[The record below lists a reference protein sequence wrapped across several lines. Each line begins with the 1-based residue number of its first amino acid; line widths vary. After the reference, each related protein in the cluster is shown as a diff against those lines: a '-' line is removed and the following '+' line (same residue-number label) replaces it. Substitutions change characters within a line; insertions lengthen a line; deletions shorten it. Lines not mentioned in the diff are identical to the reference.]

1 MQNKNIGFE
10 ASMERLEKIVAEL
23 SREGIT
29 LDESLALYEEGV
41 KLVKECN
48 AVLEATERKIK
59 ILQVSADGELAESD
73 FNPTTG
79 AET

>member
-29 LDESLALYEEGV
+29 LDESLALYEEGIALA
-41 KLVKECN
+41 KNCN
-48 AVLEATERKIK
+48 ARLEETERKIK
-59 ILQVSADGELAESD
+59 ILKVSEYGEISEQD
-73 FNPTTG
+73 FS
-79 AET
+79 EK

>member
-29 LDESLALYEEGV
+29 LDESLALYEEGIALA
-41 KLVKECN
+41 KNCN
-48 AVLEATERKIK
+48 ARLEETERKIK
-59 ILQVSADGELAESD
+59 ILKVSEYGEISEQD
-73 FNPTTG
+73 FF
-79 AET
+79 EK

>member
-29 LDESLALYEEGV
+29 LDESLSLYEEGIALA
-41 KLVKECN
+41 KNCN
-48 AVLEATERKIK
+48 ARLEETERKIK
-59 ILQVSADGELAESD
+59 ILKVSEYGEISEQD
-73 FNPTTG
+73 FS
-79 AET
+79 EK

>member
-1 MQNKNIGFE
+1 MQDKNISFE

-41 KLVKECN
+41 ALAKICN
-48 AVLEATERKIK
+48 QRLEDTERKIK
-59 ILQVSADGELAESD
+59 ILQVSQSGEISEQD
-73 FNPTTG
+73 FSEN
-79 AET
+79 

>member
-41 KLVKECN
+41 ALAKNCN
-48 AVLEATERKIK
+48 ARLEETERKIK
-59 ILQVSADGELAESD
+59 ILKVSEYGEISEQD
-73 FNPTTG
+73 FS
-79 AET
+79 EK

>member
-41 KLVKECN
+41 ALAKLFN
-48 AVLEATERKIK
+48 AKLEETERKIK
-59 ILQVSADGELAESD
+59 ILQVSQYGEISEED
-73 FNPTTG
+73 FS
-79 AET
+79 EK

>member
-29 LDESLALYEEGV
+29 LDESLALYEDGV
-41 KLVKECN
+41 ALAKLCN
-48 AVLEATERKIK
+48 AKLEETERKIK
-59 ILQVSADGELAESD
+59 ILQVSQYGEISEED
-73 FNPTTG
+73 FS
-79 AET
+79 EK

>member
-29 LDESLALYEEGV
+29 LDESLALYEEGIALA
-41 KLVKECN
+41 KNCN
-48 AVLEATERKIK
+48 ARLEENERKIK
-59 ILQVSADGELAESD
+59 ILKFSEYGEISEQD
-73 FNPTTG
+73 FS
-79 AET
+79 EK

>member
-29 LDESLALYEEGV
+29 LDESLALYEEGIALA
-41 KLVKECN
+41 KNCN
-48 AVLEATERKIK
+48 ARLNR
-59 ILQVSADGELAESD
+59 S
-73 FNPTTG
+73 
-79 AET
+79 

>member
-29 LDESLALYEEGV
+29 LDESLALYEEGIALTRSCTELLEKAEQSV
-41 KLVKECN
+41 KMLQAQPDGAVSLVDFQK
-48 AVLEATERKIK
+48 TE
-59 ILQVSADGELAESD
+59 D
-73 FNPTTG
+73 
-79 AET
+79 